1 MADIDPHTLTCH
13 ACGNVGLVDGDDGFF
28 YCNRCGSR
36 SEDVVDTAVDD
47 NDLYKSGGASAGI
60 YLASQQRYRTS
71 TVGLKAEPISQYD
84 SQSVLLRNLGL
95 DDEDN
100 QTPGRSNAVE
110 VKREE
115 ENYAPLFGNIHSVP
129 EDFADVA
136 GANVLSFEDYQNEV
150 RMRYVLGLQIMVQ
163 LQCEALVKEFKVTP
177 LICGL
182 MQPIWLRFVF
192 GTGVFNDDW
201 ADQVIHDSEMQ
212 HEEEEP
218 KDRKTRAKY
227 RDEPYNLYG
236 QRAVMIWFRAL
247 KKRIPPS
254 CTLAVSF
261 LACHVAREP
270 VLPSDLIK
278 GTLEAK
284 IPYIS
289 AFVEIE
295 KRLGRPSSACPI
307 SSSVMFK
314 PQRVLM
320 VLKLETFAAS
330 IAQFIGLELPPVNF
344 FGIARRYLQRL
355 SLPSEKILP
364 HVSRIYEWAMPPD
377 LWLSLSERHFKLPIH
392 VCVMSILVVAIRMLF
407 NINGSGEWE
416 KSLSNKGN
424 TKDNG
429 EKGTAFSPRDRPNS
443 SEEDSDK
450 DKMKQQENE
459 LDTSGLLQHLQAIY
473 NDLADIQDYSK
484 DLSTY
489 LKHCRDVIFA
499 GSEAS
504 YGNYKEEKM
513 IEYLWN
519 FYMNEKDT
527 KPSVHGEQSNR
538 SLNETRS
545 RDNASVGR
553 TSQRERTSKEHSN
566 QPSLNDATSLENH
579 LPENVDKDDGDNDK
593 DNDSSK
599 SFRGRDESDSNAHS
613 SEKPHVKEAIARMK
627 LDMEE
632 NRFYYIPPIVKKKRR
647 HNYLHYVR
655 KIDEGALEYVA
666 HADYYILLRACA
678 RVAQVDVR
686 IMHIGVL
693 KLERRLAW
701 LEEQIDE
708 CLQLKPEKIS
718 CKFCSDAA
726 PENESDDVPG
736 LSDLDI

>member
-1 MADIDPHTLTCH
+1 MPDIDPHTLTCH
-13 ACGNVGLVDGDDGFF
+13 ACGNLGLVDGEDGFF

-36 SEDVVDTAVDD
+36 SEDVVDTALEE
-47 NDLYKSGGASAGI
+47 NDFYKSGGASARI
-60 YLASQQRYRTS
+60 YLASQHRQRTS
-71 TVGLKAEPISQYD
+71 TVAIKAEPISQYD

-95 DDEDN
+95 DDEDD
-100 QTPGRSNAVE
+100 QTPRRNYASE

-115 ENYAPLFGNIHSVP
+115 ESYAPLFGDIESVP
-129 EDFADVA
+129 EDFGDVG
-136 GANVLSFEDYQNEV
+136 GANVPSLEDYQNEI

-192 GTGVFNDDW
+192 GTGIFNDDW
-201 ADQVIHDSEMQ
+201 GDKVIQDSEMQ

-218 KDRKTRAKY
+218 EDNKTRAKHSEEA
-227 RDEPYNLYG
+227 RNAYG
-236 QRAVMIWFRAL
+236 QRVVMIWFRAL

-261 LACHVAREP
+261 LACHLAREP
-270 VLPSDLIK
+270 VLPPDLIK
-278 GTLEAK
+278 GTLEGT

-295 KRLGRPSSACPI
+295 RRLGRASTACPI

-314 PQRVLM
+314 PQRVLT

-355 SLPSEKILP
+355 SLPTEKILP
-364 HVSRIYEWAMPPD
+364 HVCRIYEWAMPSE
-377 LWLSLSERHFKLPIH
+377 LWLSLSEKHFRLPIH
-392 VCVMSILVVAIRMLF
+392 VGVMSILVVSIRMLY

-424 TKDNG
+424 TKDNR
-429 EKGTAFSPRDRPNS
+429 EKGTAFSSRNTPNS
-443 SEEDSDK
+443 GEDGLDK
-450 DKMKQQENE
+450 DKLKQQEHE
-459 LDTSGLLQHLQAIY
+459 LDTSGLLQHLEAIY
-473 NDLADIQDYSK
+473 NDLADTQEYSK

-489 LKHCRDVIFA
+489 LKHCRDVVFA

-504 YGNYKEEKM
+504 YGNYEEEKM

-519 FYMNEKDT
+519 FYQNEKET
-527 KPSVHGEQSNR
+527 KPSEHGEQSNS
-538 SLNETRS
+538 SLNQTRAK
-545 RDNASVGR
+545 DDASVGT
-553 TSQRERTSKEHSN
+553 TSGRERTSKEHSS
-566 QPSLNDATSLENH
+566 QPSHEDGTSLGNN
-579 LPENVDKDDGDNDK
+579 LPENVDNDDSDNDK
-593 DNDSSK
+593 DDDSSE
-599 SFRGRDESDSNAHS
+599 SFRESDESDSQS
-613 SEKPHVKEAIARMK
+613 SEKPHVKEAIAGMK

-632 NRFYYIPPIVKKKRR
+632 NRFYYIPPISSKKRR
-647 HNYLHYVR
+647 HDYLHYVR
-655 KIDEGALEYVA
+655 KIDKGALEYVA

-686 IMHIGVL
+686 IMHVGVL

-708 CLQLKPEKIS
+708 CLQFKPEKIS
-718 CKFCSDAA
+718 CKFCSDVA
-726 PENESDDVPG
+726 PENEFDDVPG
-736 LSDLDI
+736 LSDLNI